1 MIAVLTIYRNWP
13 KDYVKYEYF
22 ALRPKNLSFKVLA
35 PWRRRLAEKEKK
47 DNIWI
52 RIYFAEENLNRDGKG

>member
-1 MIAVLTIYRNWP
+1 M
-13 KDYVKYEYF
+13 
-22 ALRPKNLSFKVLA
+22 A

-52 RIYFAEENLNRDGKG
+52 RIYFAEEKLNRWKRKTVFGEEKYILWGEKKIDRENADHLQGAGPSG